1 MEPTKSESHLPG
13 VVRYGAVI
21 FAFVIFGIMPLYWA
35 SLRSVP
41 SKIILLHRAI
51 WVFLGLFPYI
61 IFRSDFYKLYYLIK
75 KNWHYLLISSGALG
89 ANWFGYIY
97 AINHGFVIEAGLA
110 YYIAPILSIAL
121 SLFFLKETVGKRQM
135 GALFLVLF
143 AIVFLLISKGVIP
156 KFSLLIGI
164 SFALY
169 GVLSRVMVFPAV
181 ERLALESLVIFIVFG
196 ILVQNPIESYKQFC
210 GYPWNIQALLIG
222 TGVTTIV
229 SFGLYIASV
238 SLVKFATVGI
248 LGFILPTIIFAL
260 GLYYFHEPLD
270 KHTLIALVIIWTGIA
285 IYISALCKPSKK
297 GKIKD

>member
-1 MEPTKSESHLPG
+1 MEPAKQESHLPG
-13 VVRYGAVI
+13 VARYGAVV
-21 FAFVIFGIMPLYWA
+21 FAFVLFGIMPLYWA
-35 SLRSVP
+35 SLRMVP

-51 WVFLGLFPYI
+51 WVFLGLLPYI
-61 IFRSDFYKLYYLIK
+61 IIRSDFYRVYYLIK

-121 SLFFLKETVGKRQM
+121 SLFFLKETVGKRQI
-135 GALFLVLF
+135 GALFLVLI

-156 KFSLLIGI
+156 KYSLLIGI

-169 GVLSRVMVFPAV
+169 GILSRVMVFPAV
-181 ERLALESLVIFIVFG
+181 ERLAIESLVVFITLSL
-196 ILVQNPIESYKQFC
+196 LVQNPIESYKQFC
-210 GYPWNIQALLIG
+210 VYPWNIQALLIG
-222 TGVTTIV
+222 TGITTII
-229 SFGLYIASV
+229 SFGLYIVSV

-260 GLYYFHEPLD
+260 GLFYFHEPLD
-270 KHTLIALVIIWTGIA
+270 QSTLTALLIIWTGIG

-297 GKIKD
+297 EKTED